1 MGGST
6 PLAVGRL
13 VQPATDAG
21 VLVQLVVAL
30 GVVLVLL
37 HLLRARPEWRLVV
50 IGLGLLLLG
59 LFGLRAAH

>member
-1 MGGST
+1 
-6 PLAVGRL
+6 
-13 VQPATDAG
+13 VQPATDTG

-30 GVVLVLL
+30 GAFLVLL
-37 HLLRARPEWRLVV
+37 HLVRARPEWRLVV